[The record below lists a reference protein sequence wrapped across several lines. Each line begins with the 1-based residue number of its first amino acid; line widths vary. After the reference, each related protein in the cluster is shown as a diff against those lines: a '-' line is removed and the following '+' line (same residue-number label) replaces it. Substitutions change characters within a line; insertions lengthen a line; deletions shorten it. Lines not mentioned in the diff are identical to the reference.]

1 MNLDPTPEDRAF
13 RHDIRAFVADKLPPR
28 IKTRVME
35 GLSLTKRDSQD
46 WQAILH
52 ARGYGAPCW
61 PVDHGGAGWTSMRNY
76 IFEDELAAGGA
87 PMTNVF
93 GAKLVGPVIL
103 AYGDDAQKAHYLPRI
118 LSGEDWWCQG
128 YSEPD
133 AGSDLASLKT
143 RAVRHGDEYRVDGV
157 KTWTTHAQHAD
168 MIFCLVRTSTE
179 GKRQEG
185 ISFLLIDM
193 KSPGVTVRPIVTL
206 DGGDEINE
214 VRFDDVAVPVKNRVG
229 AENKGWTYAK
239 LLLSHE
245 RLMIADVPRSKRLLA
260 QLKTI
265 ASQEQ
270 SGGRAL
276 IEDSRFAEK
285 LAGIEIELMALE
297 YTTLRFIART
307 DAGDEPGPEVSLLK
321 IRGSEVQQAIT
332 EATMA
337 ALGYHALP
345 YSPEAL
351 MEGWNEDA
359 IGPDYAAPVAPRYFN
374 ARKISIYSGSNE
386 IQKNIMAKHL
396 LGL

>member
-1 MNLDPTPEDRAF
+1 MNLDLTPEDRVF
-13 RHDIRAFVADKLPPR
+13 RDEIRAFVSASLPPR
-28 IKTRVME
+28 IKAKVMA
-35 GLSLTKRDSQD
+35 GLSQTKQDSQD

-52 ARGYGAPCW
+52 IQGYGAPGW
-61 PVDHGGAGWTSMRNY
+61 PLEHGGTGWTSIRNY
-76 IFEDELAAGGA
+76 IFEDELVSGGA
-87 PMTNVF
+87 PGTNVF
-93 GAKLVGPVIL
+93 GTKLVGPVIL
-103 AYGDDAQKAHYLPRI
+103 AYGDAAQKAHYLPRI

-128 YSEPD
+128 YSEPN
-133 AGSDLASLKT
+133 AGSDLASL
-143 RAVRHGDEYRVDGV
+143 RCAAVRDGDHYRVDGV

-168 MIFCLVRTSTE
+168 MIFCLVRTSSE

-193 KSPGVTVRPIVTL
+193 KSPGVTVRPIITM

-214 VRFDDVAVPVKNRVG
+214 VRFDDVAVPVEMRVG
-229 AENKGWTYAK
+229 EENKGWTYAK

-260 QLKTI
+260 RLKTI

-345 YSPEAL
+345 YAPEAL
-351 MEGWNEDA
+351 KDGWNEDA